1 VWTLNLAVADVRTAY
16 AITGGAFATLV
27 VLAAPH
33 LEMFAR
39 FIFYRKG

>member
-1 VWTLNLAVADVRTAY
+1 MLNLAVADVLTAY
-16 AITGGAFATLV
+16 AIAGGALATLV

-39 FIFYRKG
+39 FILYGKG